1 MKTQIP
7 YIVEQTG
14 YLVKKRDLEIRLQNL
29 APFREPKVGL
39 EQYPTHSSI
48 ATDIL
53 FEAYANGD
61 IAGKDVVDLGC
72 GTGIFA
78 IGASLLGASS
88 VTAYDIDP
96 DALEIAKNNAT
107 ALGCEIDFIESDISK
122 VEGKY
127 DTALMNPPFGSQK
140 KHADQPFLKTA
151 MTVADVVYSIHMAC
165 TLDYLDKETK
175 AFSKEIAGHRIY
187 KYEIPHTFS
196 FHTKTKKSVDIV
208 AINIR

>member
-1 MKTQIP
+1 MK
-7 YIVEQTG
+7 
-14 YLVKKRDLEIRLQNL
+14 KKDLEIRLQNL
-29 APFREPKVGL
+29 APFKEPKVEL

-88 VTAYDIDP
+88 VTAYDVDK
-96 DALEIAKNNAT
+96 DAIETAKENAE
-107 ALGCEIDFIESDISK
+107 ALGCEIEFIQADISK
-122 VEGKY
+122 VDGRY
-127 DTALMNPPFGSQK
+127 DTALMNPPFGSQR

-151 MTVADVVYSIHMAC
+151 MTVADTVYSIHMAC
-165 TLDYLDKETK
+165 TLDYLDKEAK

-187 KYEIPHTFS
+187 KYDIPHTFS

>member
-1 MKTQIP
+1 M
-7 YIVEQTG
+7 
-14 YLVKKRDLEIRLQNL
+14 KKRDLEIRLQNL
-29 APFREPKVGL
+29 APFKEPKVEL

-88 VTAYDIDP
+88 VKAYDLD
-96 DALEIAKNNAT
+96 DGALAIAKDNAD
-107 ALGCEIDFIESDISK
+107 ALGCDIDFIQADISE
-122 VEGKY
+122 VEGKF
-127 DTALMNPPFGSQK
+127 DTALMNPPFGSQR
-140 KHADQPFLKTA
+140 KHADQPFLRTA
-151 MTVADVVYSIHMAC
+151 MRIADVVYSIHMAC
-165 TLDYLDKETK
+165 TLDYLNKETQT
-175 AFSKEIAGHRIY
+175 FSKEIVGHRIY
-187 KYEIPHTFS
+187 KYDIPHTFT

>member
-1 MKTQIP
+1 M
-7 YIVEQTG
+7 
-14 YLVKKRDLEIRLQNL
+14 KKRDLEMRLQNL
-29 APFREPKVGL
+29 APFKEPKVDL

-88 VTAYDIDP
+88 VTAFDIDQ
-96 DALEIAKNNAT
+96 DALDIAKSNAEM
-107 ALGCEIDFIESDISK
+107 LGCDVSFVRMGVTEI
-122 VEGKY
+122 EGRY
-127 DTALMNPPFGSQK
+127 DTALMNPPFGSQR
-140 KHADQPFLKTA
+140 KHADRPFLRTA
-151 MTVADVVYSIHMAC
+151 MDIADTVYSIHMAC
-165 TLDYLDKETK
+165 TLEYLDKETR
-175 AFSKEIAGHRIY
+175 ARNKEIVGHRIY
-187 KYEIPHTFS
+187 KYDIPHTFT

>member
-1 MKTQIP
+1 M
-7 YIVEQTG
+7 
-14 YLVKKRDLEIRLQNL
+14 KKRDLEIRLQNL
-29 APFREPKVGL
+29 APFKEPKVGL

-88 VTAYDIDP
+88 VKAYDLD
-96 DALEIAKNNAT
+96 DGALAIARDNAD
-107 ALGCEIDFIESDISK
+107 ALGCDIDFIQADISE
-122 VEGKY
+122 VEGKF
-127 DTALMNPPFGSQK
+127 DTALMNPPFGSQR
-140 KHADQPFLKTA
+140 KHADQPFLRTA
-151 MTVADVVYSIHMAC
+151 MRIADVVYSIHMAC
-165 TLDYLDKETK
+165 TLDYLNKETQM
-175 AFSKEIAGHRIY
+175 FSKEIVGHRIY
-187 KYEIPHTFS
+187 KYDIPHTFT

>member
-1 MKTQIP
+1 
-7 YIVEQTG
+7 
-14 YLVKKRDLEIRLQNL
+14 VKKRDLEIRLQNL
-29 APFREPKVGL
+29 APFKEPKVEL

-88 VTAYDIDP
+88 VKAYDLD
-96 DALEIAKNNAT
+96 DGALAIAKDNAD
-107 ALGCEIDFIESDISK
+107 ALGCDIDFIQADISE
-122 VEGKY
+122 VEGKF
-127 DTALMNPPFGSQK
+127 DTALMNPPFGSQR
-140 KHADQPFLKTA
+140 KHADQPFLRTA
-151 MTVADVVYSIHMAC
+151 MRVADVVYSIHMAC
-165 TLDYLDKETK
+165 TLEYLNKETQM
-175 AFSKEIAGHRIY
+175 FSKEIVGHRIY
-187 KYEIPHTFS
+187 KYDIPHTFT

>member
-1 MKTQIP
+1 M
-7 YIVEQTG
+7 
-14 YLVKKRDLEIRLQNL
+14 KKRDLEIRLQNL
-29 APFREPKVGL
+29 APFKEPKVGL

-88 VTAYDIDP
+88 VKAYDLD
-96 DALEIAKNNAT
+96 DGALAIARDNAD
-107 ALGCEIDFIESDISK
+107 ALGCDIDFIQADISE
-122 VEGKY
+122 VEGKF
-127 DTALMNPPFGSQK
+127 DTALMNPPFGSQR
-140 KHADQPFLKTA
+140 KHADQPFLRTA
-151 MTVADVVYSIHMAC
+151 MRIADVVYSIHMAC
-165 TLDYLDKETK
+165 TLDYLNKETQM
-175 AFSKEIAGHRIY
+175 FSKEIVGHRIY
-187 KYEIPHTFS
+187 KYDIPHTFT
-196 FHTKTKKSVDIV
+196 FHTTTKKSVDIV

>member
-1 MKTQIP
+1 M
-7 YIVEQTG
+7 
-14 YLVKKRDLEIRLQNL
+14 KKRDLEIRLQNL
-29 APFREPKVGL
+29 APFKEPKVEL

-88 VTAYDIDP
+88 VKAYDLD
-96 DALEIAKNNAT
+96 DGALAIAKDNAD
-107 ALGCEIDFIESDISK
+107 ALGCDIDFIQADISE
-122 VEGKY
+122 VEGKF
-127 DTALMNPPFGSQK
+127 DTALMNPPFGSQR

-151 MTVADVVYSIHMAC
+151 MRVADVVYSIHMAC
-165 TLDYLDKETK
+165 TLDYLNKETQM
-175 AFSKEIAGHRIY
+175 FSKEIVGHRIY
-187 KYEIPHTFS
+187 KYDIPHTFT

>member
-1 MKTQIP
+1 M
-7 YIVEQTG
+7 
-14 YLVKKRDLEIRLQNL
+14 KKRDLEIRLQNL
-29 APFREPKVGL
+29 APFKEPKVGL

-88 VTAYDIDP
+88 VTAYDIDEG
-96 DALEIAKNNAT
+96 ALETARDNAE
-107 ALGCEIDFIESDISK
+107 ALGCEIEFIRADINE
-122 VEGKY
+122 VEGRY
-127 DTALMNPPFGSQK
+127 DTVLMNPPFGSQR
-140 KHADQPFLKTA
+140 KHADQPFLRKA
-151 MTVADVVYSIHMAC
+151 MSVADSVYSIHMAC
-165 TLDYLDKETK
+165 TLDHLDKEAQ
-175 AFSKEIAGHRIY
+175 AFSKGIAGHRIY

>member
-1 MKTQIP
+1 M
-7 YIVEQTG
+7 
-14 YLVKKRDLEIRLQNL
+14 KKRDLEIRLQNL
-29 APFREPKVGL
+29 APFKEPKVEL

-88 VTAYDIDP
+88 VKAYDLD
-96 DALEIAKNNAT
+96 DGALAIARDNAD
-107 ALGCEIDFIESDISK
+107 ALGCDIDFIQADISE
-122 VEGKY
+122 VEGKF
-127 DTALMNPPFGSQK
+127 DTALMNPPFGSQR
-140 KHADQPFLKTA
+140 KHADQPFLRTA
-151 MTVADVVYSIHMAC
+151 MRIADVVYSIHMAC
-165 TLDYLDKETK
+165 TLDYLNKETQM
-175 AFSKEIAGHRIY
+175 FSKEIVGHRIY
-187 KYEIPHTFS
+187 KYDIPHTFT

>member
-1 MKTQIP
+1 MK
-7 YIVEQTG
+7 
-14 YLVKKRDLEIRLQNL
+14 KKDLEIRLQNL
-29 APFREPKVGL
+29 APFKEPKVEL

-78 IGASLLGASS
+78 IGASLLGVSS
-88 VTAYDIDP
+88 VTAYDLDK
-96 DALEIAKNNAT
+96 DALDIARKNAE
-107 ALGCEIDFIESDISK
+107 ALGCEIEFIQADISK

-151 MTVADVVYSIHMAC
+151 MTVADTVYSIHMAC
-165 TLDYLDKETK
+165 TLDYLDKEART
-175 AFSKEIAGHRIY
+175 FSKEIAGHRIY
-187 KYEIPHTFS
+187 KYDIPHTFS

>member
-1 MKTQIP
+1 M
-7 YIVEQTG
+7 
-14 YLVKKRDLEIRLQNL
+14 KKRDLEIRLQNL
-29 APFREPKVGL
+29 APFKEPKVGL

-88 VTAYDIDP
+88 VKAYDLD
-96 DALEIAKNNAT
+96 DGALAIARDNAD
-107 ALGCEIDFIESDISK
+107 ALGCDIDFIQADISE
-122 VEGKY
+122 VEGKF
-127 DTALMNPPFGSQK
+127 DTALMNPPFGSQR
-140 KHADQPFLKTA
+140 KHADQPFLRTA
-151 MTVADVVYSIHMAC
+151 MRIADVVYSIHMAC
-165 TLDYLDKETK
+165 TLDYLDKETQM
-175 AFSKEIAGHRIY
+175 FSKEIVGHRIY
-187 KYEIPHTFS
+187 KYDIPHTFT

>member
-1 MKTQIP
+1 M
-7 YIVEQTG
+7 
-14 YLVKKRDLEIRLQNL
+14 KKRDLEIRLQNL
-29 APFREPKVGL
+29 APFKEPKVDL

-88 VTAYDIDP
+88 VTAYDIDA
-96 DALEIAKNNAT
+96 DAIEVAKDNAT
-107 ALGCEIDFIESDISK
+107 ALGCEIEFVNSDISD
-122 VEGKY
+122 VDGRF
-127 DTALMNPPFGSQK
+127 DTALMNPPFGSQR
-140 KHADQPFLKTA
+140 KHADQPFLRKA

-175 AFSKEIAGHRIY
+175 AFSKEISGHRIY
-187 KYEIPHTFS
+187 KYDIPHTFS

>member
-1 MKTQIP
+1 M
-7 YIVEQTG
+7 
-14 YLVKKRDLEIRLQNL
+14 KKRDLEIRLQNL
-29 APFREPKVGL
+29 APFKEPKVEL

-48 ATDIL
+48 ATDVL

-88 VTAYDIDP
+88 VKAYDLD
-96 DALEIAKNNAT
+96 DGALAIAKDNAD
-107 ALGCEIDFIESDISK
+107 ALGCDIDFIQADISE
-122 VEGKY
+122 VEGKF
-127 DTALMNPPFGSQK
+127 DTALMNPPFGSQR
-140 KHADQPFLKTA
+140 KHADQPFLRTA
-151 MTVADVVYSIHMAC
+151 MRVADVVYSIHMAC
-165 TLDYLDKETK
+165 TLDYLNKETQT
-175 AFSKEIAGHRIY
+175 FSKEIVGHRIY
-187 KYEIPHTFS
+187 KYDIPHTFT

>member
-1 MKTQIP
+1 M
-7 YIVEQTG
+7 
-14 YLVKKRDLEIRLQNL
+14 KKRDLEIRLQNL
-29 APFREPKVGL
+29 APFKEPKVEL

-88 VTAYDIDP
+88 VKAYDLD
-96 DALEIAKNNAT
+96 DGALAIAKDNAD
-107 ALGCEIDFIESDISK
+107 ALGCDIDFIQADISE
-122 VEGKY
+122 VEGKF
-127 DTALMNPPFGSQK
+127 DTALMNPPFGSQR
-140 KHADQPFLKTA
+140 KHADQPFLRTA
-151 MTVADVVYSIHMAC
+151 MRVADVVYSIHMAC
-165 TLDYLDKETK
+165 TLDYLNKETQM
-175 AFSKEIAGHRIY
+175 FSKEIVGHRIY
-187 KYEIPHTFS
+187 KYDIPHTFT

>member
-1 MKTQIP
+1 M
-7 YIVEQTG
+7 
-14 YLVKKRDLEIRLQNL
+14 KKRDLEIRLQNL
-29 APFREPKVGL
+29 APFKEPKVEL

-48 ATDIL
+48 ATDVL

-88 VTAYDIDP
+88 VKAYDLD
-96 DALEIAKNNAT
+96 DGALAIARDNAD
-107 ALGCEIDFIESDISK
+107 ALGCDIDFIQADISE
-122 VEGKY
+122 VEGKF
-127 DTALMNPPFGSQK
+127 DTALMNPPFGSQR
-140 KHADQPFLKTA
+140 KHADQPFLRTA
-151 MTVADVVYSIHMAC
+151 MRIADVVYSIHMAC
-165 TLDYLDKETK
+165 TLDYLNKETQM
-175 AFSKEIAGHRIY
+175 FSKEIVGHRIY
-187 KYEIPHTFS
+187 KYDIPHTFT

>member
-1 MKTQIP
+1 M
-7 YIVEQTG
+7 
-14 YLVKKRDLEIRLQNL
+14 KKRDLEIRLQNL
-29 APFREPKVGL
+29 APFKEPKVEL

-88 VTAYDIDP
+88 VKAYDLD
-96 DALEIAKNNAT
+96 DGALAIAKDNAD
-107 ALGCEIDFIESDISK
+107 ALGCDIDFIQADISE
-122 VEGKY
+122 VEGKF
-127 DTALMNPPFGSQK
+127 DTALMNPPFGSQR
-140 KHADQPFLKTA
+140 KHADQPFLRTA
-151 MTVADVVYSIHMAC
+151 MRVADVVYSIHMAC
-165 TLDYLDKETK
+165 TLEYLNKETQM
-175 AFSKEIAGHRIY
+175 FSKEIVGHRIY
-187 KYEIPHTFS
+187 KYDIPHTFT

>member
-1 MKTQIP
+1 M
-7 YIVEQTG
+7 
-14 YLVKKRDLEIRLQNL
+14 KKRDLEIRLQNL
-29 APFREPKVGL
+29 APFKEPKVEL

-88 VTAYDIDP
+88 VKAYDLD
-96 DALEIAKNNAT
+96 DGALAIARDNAD
-107 ALGCEIDFIESDISK
+107 ALGCDIDFIQADISE
-122 VEGKY
+122 VEGKF
-127 DTALMNPPFGSQK
+127 DTALMNPPFGSQR
-140 KHADQPFLKTA
+140 KHADQPFLRTA
-151 MTVADVVYSIHMAC
+151 MRVADVVYSIHMAC
-165 TLDYLDKETK
+165 TLDYLNKETQT
-175 AFSKEIAGHRIY
+175 FSKEIVGHRIY
-187 KYEIPHTFS
+187 KYDIPHTFT